1 MADEKEA
8 PEGAAEN
15 AEAAAG
21 ESEVAAPENAAT
33 SGALELKGL
42 LGRKIGCSSVFRADG
57 SRVPVTL
64 IEAGPCTVIDSRTPE
79 KNGYGAVQLGFGPKK
94 MQRVTKPL
102 QGQFKR
108 AKTGAFYLLREFK
121 VKSVEGVEPGQTVT
135 VNVFKP
141 GDLVDVTGTSKGKG
155 FQGGVK
161 RYGWSGGRASHG
173 SMFHRAPGSIGASA
187 WPSHVAR
194 GHRMPGHMGH
204 ARRTVQNLEV
214 VEVRPEQNILVVRG
228 AVPGPRHSY
237 VLIREGRDP
246 RTAAR

>member
-1 MADEKEA
+1 MAEEKNK
-8 PEGAAEN
+8 PEGGAETEEAKE
-15 AEAAAG
+15 AEAAGEAG
-21 ESEVAAPENAAT
+21 QASA
-33 SGALELKGL
+33 SLDIKGL
-42 LGRKIGCSSVFRADG
+42 LGRKIGCSSVFQEDG

-64 IEAGPCTVIDSRTPE
+64 IEAGPCTVIDCRTPE

-108 AKTGAFYLLREFK
+108 AKSGAFYLLREFR
-121 VKSVEGVEPGQTVT
+121 VDSVEGVEPGQTVT

-141 GDLVDVTGTSKGKG
+141 GDRVDVTGTSKGKG

-161 RYGWSGGRASHG
+161 RHGWGGGRASHG

-187 WPSHVAR
+187 WPSHVTR
-194 GHRMPGHMGH
+194 GHSMPGHMGH
-204 ARRTVQNLEV
+204 QRRTVQNLEV
-214 VEVRPEQNILVVRG
+214 VEVRPEQNILVIRG
-228 AVPGPRHSY
+228 AVPGPRRGY